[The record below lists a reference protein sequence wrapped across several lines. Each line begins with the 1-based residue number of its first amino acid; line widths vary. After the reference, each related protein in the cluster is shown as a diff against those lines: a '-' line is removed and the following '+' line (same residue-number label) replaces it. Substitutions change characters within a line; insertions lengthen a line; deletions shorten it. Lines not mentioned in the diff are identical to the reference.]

1 MYERFYWH
9 SIVEDVK
16 SYIKTC
22 EQCQKQGKTTK
33 QKCLIGRV
41 YQFQIELCT
50 KLGSTCASFQKLMDL
65 NICFFALFLLI
76 IDYLWLMIRL
86 HQLVRKNLPPWM
98 YENSNQW
105 SGKRIRKRSNHL
117 YRITAVEQKI
127 TSAYHPQLNGI
138 SKSDKYSLIN
148 LFQKIVDQWRSMAI
162 YNRWCS
168 SYT

>member
-1 MYERFYWH
+1 MPKTGENYKAKMPDWQ
-9 SIVEDVK
+9 SIPIPNRVMH
-16 SYIKTC
+16 
-22 EQCQKQGKTTK
+22 Q
-33 QKCLIGRV
+33 IG
-41 YQFQIELCT
+41 IDLC
-50 KLGSTCASFQKLMDL
+50 KLSEVDGFKH
-65 NICFFALFLLI
+65 LFLCI
-76 IDYLWLMIRL
+76 ISLNYYLWLMIRL

-168 SYT
+168 SCT